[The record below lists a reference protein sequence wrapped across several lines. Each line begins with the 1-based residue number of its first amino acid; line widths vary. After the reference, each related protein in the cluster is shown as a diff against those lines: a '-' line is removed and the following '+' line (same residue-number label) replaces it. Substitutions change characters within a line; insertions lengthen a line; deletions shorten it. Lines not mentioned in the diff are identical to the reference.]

1 MADKHSLE
9 GRKLELRYQFRFR
22 LIDLASRAI
31 DQGIPALMAVLM
43 VYFGIFRT
51 AHELAGRTTM
61 AAFGMK
67 LFADAKP
74 DELVSY
80 IAAVVGWLFG
90 INAQRLRRNT
100 TERLTRRIHEL
111 EKHIDPT
118 RTTSGLTERGQTPKE
133 VD

>member
-1 MADKHSLE
+1 MEA
-9 GRKLELRYQFRFR
+9 RKLELRYQFLFR
-22 LIDLASRAI
+22 IIDLASRTI
-31 DQGIPALMAVLM
+31 DQGIPALTVVLI

-51 AHELAGRTTM
+51 AHELASKTTM
-61 AAFGMK
+61 AAFGMR

-80 IAAVVGWLFG
+80 LAAVVGWLFG

-111 EKHIDPT
+111 EHHIDPT
-118 RTTSGLTERGQTPKE
+118 RTPLA
-133 VD
+133 V